1 MPVRQGSIHPPFS
14 LDNDQILM
22 SCSGEKERGGGRLK
36 LSIDCYIL
44 IEEEDDD
51 DGTYDANLHSGC

>member
-22 SCSGEKERGGGRLK
+22 SCSEEKERGGRLK

-51 DGTYDANLHSGC
+51 DGTCDANLHSGC